1 MRCGE
6 HDGFAWRRHTG
17 IQVKTR
23 AEIKLGSDV
32 VADGDDLGILRIS
45 SWPRGRGQ
53 RPRLRLVIAR
63 EMRENGR
70 SVALRLP
77 KQDYQD
83 IERVIEFDFVRATE
97 AAALNSLRWL
107 GRGDKEAADAAACDA
122 MRGMFDLMN
131 ICGEVVIGEGIKDDA
146 PGIFKGEQLGTWYP
160 GSPEFHI
167 AIDPIDGTTNISKGA
182 PNSISCIAAA
192 SPEVGV
198 KVALRDV
205 PSFYM
210 SKLAYGPPVIEY
222 MKKRGDSLQLEM
234 PIAEMLAIVAHAV
247 DKRVQDVA
255 VMMLDRPRHKEI
267 VEQIRAAGASLRMIG
282 DGDIAAAIA
291 PSLPDSDVDLY
302 MGIGGSPE
310 AVLAAAGIKCLGG
323 DMQCKMW
330 PRDEKER
337 KKLIAEGYEKDLD
350 RVYSADD
357 LANGQNIIFC
367 ATGISDSALL
377 PGVRARGG
385 VTAIT
390 HSILM
395 RAKSKTVRFIRARHN
410 LQAKTIRLRSDN
422 REHLI

>member
-1 MRCGE
+1 
-6 HDGFAWRRHTG
+6 
-17 IQVKTR
+17 
-23 AEIKLGSDV
+23 
-32 VADGDDLGILRIS
+32 
-45 SWPRGRGQ
+45 
-53 RPRLRLVIAR
+53 
-63 EMRENGR
+63 
-70 SVALRLP
+70 
-77 KQDYQD
+77 
-83 IERVIEFDFVRATE
+83 
-97 AAALNSLRWL
+97 
-107 GRGDKEAADAAACDA
+107 
-122 MRGMFDLMN
+122 
-131 ICGEVVIGEGIKDDA
+131 
-146 PGIFKGEQLGTWYP
+146 
-160 GSPEFHI
+160 
-167 AIDPIDGTTNISKGA
+167 
-182 PNSISCIAAA
+182 
-192 SPEVGV
+192 
-198 KVALRDV
+198 
-205 PSFYM
+205 
-210 SKLAYGPPVIEY
+210 
-222 MKKRGDSLQLEM
+222 
-234 PIAEMLAIVAHAV
+234 V

-291 PSLPDSDVDLY
+291 PSLPGSDVDLY

-337 KKLIAEGYEKDLD
+337 KKLIADGYEKDLD
-350 RVYSADD
+350 CVYSADD

-410 LQAKTIRLRSDN
+410 LQTKTIRLRSDS

>member
-1 MRCGE
+1 M
-6 HDGFAWRRHTG
+6 
-17 IQVKTR
+17 
-23 AEIKLGSDV
+23 
-32 VADGDDLGILRIS
+32 
-45 SWPRGRGQ
+45 
-53 RPRLRLVIAR
+53 PRLHR
-63 EMRENGR
+63 
-70 SVALRLP
+70 
-77 KQDYQD
+77 QDYQD
-83 IERVIEFDFVRATE
+83 IERIIEFDFVRATE

-131 ICGEVVIGEGIKDDA
+131 ICGEVVIGEGIKDEA
-146 PGIFKGEQLGTWYP
+146 PGIFKGEQLGTWIP
-160 GSPEFHI
+160 GTPQFDI

-192 SPEVGV
+192 SPEEGV

-210 SKLAYGPPVIEY
+210 SKLAYGPRVIQY
-222 MKKRGDSLQLEM
+222 TQKRGDSLNLEA
-234 PIAEMLAIVAHAV
+234 PIAETLAIVARALE
-247 DKRVQDVA
+247 KRVQDVV

-282 DGDIAAAIA
+282 DGDIAAAMA
-291 PSLPDSDVDLY
+291 PSLPESSVDLY

-323 DMQCKMW
+323 EMQCKMW

-337 KKLIAEGYEKDLD
+337 KKLVEGGKKDLG
-350 RVYSADD
+350 RVFFADD
-357 LANGQNIIFC
+357 LANGKNIIFC

-377 PGVRARGG
+377 RGIKG
-385 VTAIT
+385 QGTKAVT

-395 RAKSKTVRFIRARHN
+395 RAKSKTVRFVRAIHD
-410 LQAKTIRLRSDN
+410 LQTKTIRLRSDK
-422 REHLI
+422 REHLL

>member
-1 MRCGE
+1 
-6 HDGFAWRRHTG
+6 
-17 IQVKTR
+17 
-23 AEIKLGSDV
+23 
-32 VADGDDLGILRIS
+32 
-45 SWPRGRGQ
+45 
-53 RPRLRLVIAR
+53 
-63 EMRENGR
+63 
-70 SVALRLP
+70 VALRLP

-83 IERVIEFDFVRATE
+83 IERLIELDFVRATE

-131 ICGEVVIGEGIKDDA
+131 ICGEVVIGEGIKDEA
-146 PGIFKGEQLGTWYP
+146 PGIFKGEQLGTWIP
-160 GSPEFHI
+160 GSAEFHI

-192 SPEVGV
+192 SPEEGV
-198 KVALRDV
+198 KAALRDV

-210 SKLAYGPPVIEY
+210 SKLAYGPRVIDY
-222 MKKRGDSLQLEM
+222 MKKRGDSLHIEM

-291 PSLPDSDVDLY
+291 PSLPESDVDLY

-337 KKLIAEGYEKDLD
+337 KSLI
-350 RVYSADD
+350 DD
-357 LANGQNIIFC
+357 G
-367 ATGISDSALL
+367 
-377 PGVRARGG
+377 
-385 VTAIT
+385 
-390 HSILM
+390 
-395 RAKSKTVRFIRARHN
+395 
-410 LQAKTIRLRSDN
+410 
-422 REHLI
+422 

>member
-1 MRCGE
+1 
-6 HDGFAWRRHTG
+6 
-17 IQVKTR
+17 
-23 AEIKLGSDV
+23 
-32 VADGDDLGILRIS
+32 
-45 SWPRGRGQ
+45 
-53 RPRLRLVIAR
+53 
-63 EMRENGR
+63 
-70 SVALRLP
+70 VALRLP
-77 KQDYQD
+77 KRDYQD
-83 IERVIEFDFVRATE
+83 IERIIELDFVRATE

-131 ICGEVVIGEGIKDDA
+131 ICGEVVIGEGIKDEA
-146 PGIFKGEQLGTWYP
+146 PGIFKGEQLGTWVP

-192 SPEVGV
+192 SPEKGV

-210 SKLAYGPPVIEY
+210 SKLAFGPRVIDY
-222 MKKRGDSLQLEM
+222 MRKRGDSLHLEM
-234 PIAEMLAIVAHAV
+234 PIAEILAIVAHAV

-291 PSLPDSDVDLY
+291 PSLPESDVDLY

-330 PRDEKER
+330 PRGRDTVYFRWERVQKSGHELVLDPPDESS
-337 KKLIAEGYEKDLD
+337 IFPIGGYTIGYVRDLTHGNGLDIGLGTQLTFNDRPDRLD
-350 RVYSADD
+350 RYYGDD
-357 LANGQNIIFC
+357 LGYAFQFFLRIRPSLHTHGGHEHAEHI
-367 ATGISDSALL
+367 
-377 PGVRARGG
+377 PG
-385 VTAIT
+385 
-390 HSILM
+390 M
-395 RAKSKTVRFIRARHN
+395 EK
-410 LQAKTIRLRSDN
+410 
-422 REHLI
+422 

>member
-1 MRCGE
+1 M
-6 HDGFAWRRHTG
+6 
-17 IQVKTR
+17 
-23 AEIKLGSDV
+23 
-32 VADGDDLGILRIS
+32 
-45 SWPRGRGQ
+45 
-53 RPRLRLVIAR
+53 
-63 EMRENGR
+63 
-70 SVALRLP
+70 ALRLP

-83 IERVIEFDFVRATE
+83 IERIIELDFVRATE

-192 SPEVGV
+192 SPERGV

-210 SKLAYGPPVIEY
+210 SKLAYGPGVIEY
-222 MKKRGDSLQLEM
+222 MKKRGDSLHLDT
-234 PIAEMLAIVAHAV
+234 PIAEMLAIVARAV

-255 VMMLDRPRHKEI
+255 VMMLDRPRHKKI
-267 VEQIRAAGASLRMIG
+267 VEQIRGCGASLRMIG
-282 DGDIAAAIA
+282 DGDIAAAMA
-291 PSLPDSDVDLY
+291 PALPDSDVDVY

-330 PRDEKER
+330 PRDDKER
-337 KKLIAEGYEKDLD
+337 QKLVEEGCEKDLD
-350 RVYSADD
+350 RIFSADD
-357 LANGQNIIFC
+357 LANGKNIIFC

-377 PGVRARGG
+377 RGVRSQGA
-385 VTAIT
+385 TAIT

-395 RAKSKTVRFIRARHN
+395 RAKSRTVRFIRASHD
-410 LQAKTIRLRSDN
+410 LSQKTIRLRSIH
-422 REHLI
+422 REARL